1 MVEYNTGYNK
11 AVHNFEA
18 DYTNLN
24 SEQREAVDTIDGPLL
39 VLAGPGTGK
48 TQLLSARVANILQ
61 KTDAQPQNILCLTFT
76 DAAAHNM
83 RERLMTMI
91 GETAYDVHLN
101 TYHSFASD
109 IIKAYPDYFETI
121 DLDTGQDS
129 RMERPID
136 ELRQLEIIEAIIS
149 SLPFSDPLRSARHYL
164 KSVLGTVAD
173 FKQAAL
179 TPQDIRRLAQNNL
192 KAVTAL
198 SPKINKLMSAHGRIP
213 SKPAVA
219 LELFSAVAQVLKE
232 NTNEL
237 SQAAYKELEA
247 AVTDAAALQKTKP
260 LTTWKDAWL
269 TKDENDQWS
278 FTNPL
283 HAAKLLSL
291 AEVFQKYQ
299 DKLAETGQYDF
310 NDMIIR
316 TIDALKTKPDL
327 KFTLQEKYQYILL
340 DEFQDTNAAQFEL
353 VKQLAD
359 HPVHEGRPNIMAVGD
374 DDQGIFA
381 FQGADIGNMVSFIKN
396 FRDVR
401 VINLIKNYRSHQD
414 ILHVAHNIAE
424 QIESRLHH
432 HLENISK
439 DIEAAST
446 TLPKDA
452 TIARHE
458 FAGQA
463 SEYGWIA
470 EQIAK
475 LIKSGVHGQDIA
487 ILAPKHAVLEGIV
500 PFLNVR
506 SIPVA
511 YEKREN
517 IFETPIVQSLLLM
530 AQFLRAAA
538 TNDIPLMDTLL
549 PRVLSLDFWGIP
561 TKTLWGLNWNY
572 YRQKFTDETPW
583 SQLALEV
590 DETKQAAE
598 FMLYLGARAD
608 NMALE
613 EILDYLTGA
622 KEVAL
627 DDGTLYTCPM
637 KTYYFSEG
645 AQLASPLQFY
655 EAISHLSVIRTHL
668 RDQQV
673 HNDAQLTITDLL
685 RLYETYEEAEQ
696 PLINTHPIAQSNDAV
711 QLQTVYKAKGLEY
724 DYVFLPNLQDD
735 VWGSTATS
743 GSNKLSLP
751 PNLQYV
757 RHDASTEDTR
767 RRILFVA
774 ITRARHGLYATS
786 YAQKDNGKKTLPVKY
801 MFESQSEDGRVSEV
815 LPANVSEVIQTD
827 RPAEQARQ
835 DVDTFWHARHLLISP
850 SLKSLLSDRL
860 QKYIMSPT
868 HLNSFTN
875 VEYSGPQAFLLN
887 TLLRFPEAPTPQST
901 YGDALHKT
909 LEWFQKQGFGGGWP
923 TISAATSYFEQR
935 IARTNLSDID
945 KTNYSEQG
953 TRALKIYLQ
962 ANGEKLKTP
971 AKAEVD
977 FRGEGVTLGDARLT
991 GKIDRLEI
999 DSKNK
1004 KLRVIDFKSG
1014 SPSTKWSSQTKY
1026 LSYKQQLYFYILLLE
1041 KSYTY
1046 REYQVESAALEFLE
1060 PLPSGEAAPP
1070 LVLPFD
1076 QNEYDEFKKLVEVV
1090 WSHIQDLDLPSTEP
1104 YPKTAVGMRAFINTL
1119 LKTK

>member
-1 MVEYNTGYNK
+1 MY
-11 AVHNFEA
+11 NFEA
-18 DYTNLN
+18 DYKNLN
-24 SEQREAVDTIDGPLL
+24 EQQKQAVDTIDGPLL

-48 TQLLSARVANILQ
+48 TQLLSARVANILR

-83 RERLMTMI
+83 RERLSTMI

-136 ELRQLEIIEAIIS
+136 ELRQLEIIEQIIL

-164 KSVLGTVAD
+164 KSVLGTISD

-179 TPQDIRRLAQNNL
+179 TPDDIRTIAQTNS
-192 KAVTAL
+192 AVIKQL
-198 SPKINKLMSAHGRIP
+198 SPQINELMSAHGRIP
-213 SKPAVA
+213 AKASVA
-219 LELFSAVAQVLKE
+219 IELFSAIVKKLKE
-232 NTNEL
+232 AKSEL
-237 SQAAYKELEA
+237 AEQAARELDTALAEA
-247 AVTDAAALQKTKP
+247 VALQKTKP
-260 LTTWKDAWL
+260 LTAWKDAWL
-269 TKDENDQWS
+269 TKDENDHWS
-278 FTNPL
+278 FTNPS
-283 HAAKLLSL
+283 HAAKLVSL
-291 AEVFQKYQ
+291 AEAFQAYQ
-299 DKLAETGQYDF
+299 DTLSKSGQYDF

-353 VKQLAD
+353 VRQLAD

-381 FQGADIGNMVSFIKN
+381 FQGAYIGNMVSFIKS
-396 FRDVR
+396 FRDVQ
-401 VINLIKNYRSHQD
+401 VINLVKNYRSHHD
-414 ILHVAHNIAE
+414 ILHIAHNIAG

-432 HLENISK
+432 HLENVSK

-446 TLPKDA
+446 TLPKNA

-470 EQIAK
+470 DKIAE
-475 LIKSGVHGQDIA
+475 LIKTGVHAQDIA
-487 ILAPKHAVLEGIV
+487 ILAPKHAVLEGLV

-517 IFETPIVQSLLLM
+517 IFETPVVQALLLM
-530 AQFLRAAA
+530 AQFLRAASQ
-538 TNDIPLMDTLL
+538 NDIPLMDMLL
-549 PRVLSLDFWGIP
+549 PRVLSLDFWDIP
-561 TKTLWGLNWNY
+561 TKAIWELNWEFY
-572 YRQKFTDETPW
+572 AQKFKKNTPLPK
-583 SQLALEV
+583 LALAQEATQQPT
-590 DETKQAAE
+590 E
-598 FMLYLGARAD
+598 LLLHLGAQAD
-608 NMALE
+608 AMPLE
-613 EILDYLTGA
+613 EVLDYLTGA
-622 KEVAL
+622 KDLAL
-627 DDGTLYTCPM
+627 DDGTHYTSPM
-637 KTYYFSEG
+637 KNYYFSEA
-645 AQLASPLQFY
+645 AQTTSPLQFY

-668 RDQQV
+668 RDQQAQV
-673 HNDAQLTITDLL
+673 DAQLTIADFL
-685 RLYETYEEAEQ
+685 RLYETYVEAEQ
-696 PLINTHPIAQSNDAV
+696 PLLNTHPIAQSDDAV

-735 VWGSTATS
+735 VWGSTASS

-774 ITRARHGLYATS
+774 VSRAKHGLFATS
-786 YAQKDNGKKTLPVKY
+786 YAQKENGKKTLPVKY
-801 MFESQSEDGRVSEV
+801 LLESEQEDGRISEV
-815 LPANVSEVIQTD
+815 LPAHANTVIVTD
-827 RPAEQARQ
+827 RPADQARQ
-835 DVDTFWHARHLLISP
+835 DVDTFWHARHLLMSP
-850 SLKSLLSDRL
+850 SLKSLLSERL
-860 QKYIMSPT
+860 KKYIMSPT

-875 VEYSGPQAFLLN
+875 VEYSGPQTFLLN
-887 TLLRFPEAPTPQST
+887 TLLRFPEAPTPEGM

-909 LEWFQKQGFGGGWP
+909 LEWYQKQGTDGQWP
-923 TISAATSYFEQR
+923 KLPQTISYFEQR
-935 IARTNLSDID
+935 IARTNLKNTD
-945 KTNYSEQG
+945 KQNYVEQG
-953 TRALKIYLQ
+953 SRALTIYLK
-962 ANGEKLKTP
+962 ANGERLKTN

-999 DSKNK
+999 DNKNK
-1004 KLRVIDFKSG
+1004 TLRVIDFKSG
-1014 SPSTKWSSQTKY
+1014 SPSTKWSSQSKY
-1026 LSYKQQLYFYILLLE
+1026 LAYKQQLYFYILLIE
-1041 KSYTY
+1041 RSYSYKDY
-1046 REYQVESAALEFLE
+1046 RVESAALDFIE
-1060 PLPSGEAAPP
+1060 PLPSGEAAPL

-1076 QNEYDEFKKLVEVV
+1076 KDEYAEFKKLVEVV
-1090 WSHIQDLDLPSTEP
+1090 WEHIQNVDLPNIES
-1104 YPKTAVGMRAFINTL
+1104 YQKTAAGMRAFVVDL
-1119 LKTK
+1119 LKA